1 MGKNLEINSELE
13 KYIEDLSYN
22 LHPIQQEIIKYNYR
36 LGDIKRMQIS
46 VSQCHFLH
54 LIIKV
59 SKIKSVLEI
68 GTFTGLSTLSIA
80 LALPDNGNLI
90 ALDRN
95 ESTNNVAMDFFK
107 KANQEKKIKTIIKP
121 ALDSLNELKKNNKIF
136 DMVFI
141 DADKENYK
149 NYYDDSL
156 DLINKDGLIIVDNVL
171 WHGEVVDKTKNDK
184 LTNAIRDFNFYVKN
198 DKKTEQIILP
208 LGDGFMIC
216 SVFLSFL
223 T

>member
-1 MGKNLEINSELE
+1 MGKNIEINSELE
-13 KYIEDLSYN
+13 KYIEELSYN
-22 LHPIQQEIIKYNYR
+22 LHPVQQEIIKYNNS

-54 LIIKV
+54 LITKV

-68 GTFTGLSTLSIA
+68 GTFTGLSALSIA
-80 LALPDNGNLI
+80 LAMPDDGNII
-90 ALDRN
+90 ALDKN
-95 ESTNNVAMDFFK
+95 ASTIKVAINFFK
-107 KANQEKKIKTIIKP
+107 KANQEKKIKTIIKT
-121 ALDSLNELKKNNKIF
+121 ALISLNELKNNNKVF

-149 NYYDDSL
+149 NYYDQSL
-156 DLINKDGLIIVDNVL
+156 DLINKDGLIVIDNVL

-184 LTNAIRDFNFYVKN
+184 FTNTIRDFNYYVKN

-208 LGDGFMIC
+208 LGDGFTVC
-216 SVFLSFL
+216 RKL
-223 T
+223 

>member
-22 LHPIQQEIIKYNYR
+22 LHPIQQEIIKYNDS

-54 LIIKV
+54 LITRV

-80 LALPDNGNLI
+80 LALPDDGNLI
-90 ALDRN
+90 ALDKN
-95 ESTNNVAMDFFK
+95 ESTNKVAVDFFK
-107 KANQEKKIKTIIKP
+107 KANQGNKIKTNIKH
-121 ALDSLNELKKNNKIF
+121 ALDSLKELKKNDKIF

-149 NYYDDSL
+149 NYYDNSL
-156 DLINKDGLIIVDNVL
+156 DLTTKDGLIIIDNVL
-171 WHGEVVDKTKNDK
+171 WHGDVIDKTKNDK
-184 LTNAIRDFNFYVKN
+184 LTNIIRDFNSYVKN

-208 LGDGFMIC
+208 LGDGFTVC
-216 SVFLSFL
+216 RKL
-223 T
+223 

>member
-54 LIIKV
+54 LITRV
-59 SKIKSVLEI
+59 SRIKSVLEI

-90 ALDRN
+90 ALDKN

-149 NYYDDSL
+149 NYYNDSL

-208 LGDGFMIC
+208 LGDGFMVC
-216 SVFLSFL
+216 RKL
-223 T
+223 

>member
-90 ALDRN
+90 ALDKN
-95 ESTNNVAMDFFK
+95 ETTNNVAMDFFK
-107 KANQEKKIKTIIKP
+107 KASQEKKIKTIIKP

-208 LGDGFMIC
+208 LGDGFMVC
-216 SVFLSFL
+216 RKL
-223 T
+223 

>member
-90 ALDRN
+90 ALDKN
-95 ESTNNVAMDFFK
+95 ESTNSVAMDFFK

-208 LGDGFMIC
+208 LGDGFMVC
-216 SVFLSFL
+216 RKL
-223 T
+223 

>member
-13 KYIEDLSYN
+13 KYIEELSYN
-22 LHPIQQEIIKYNYR
+22 LHPIQHEIIKYNDS

-54 LIIKV
+54 LITRV

-68 GTFTGLSTLSIA
+68 GTFTGLSALSIA
-80 LALPDNGNLI
+80 LALPDDGSLI
-90 ALDRN
+90 ALDKN
-95 ESTNNVAMDFFK
+95 ESTNNVAMNFFK
-107 KANQEKKIKTIIKP
+107 KANQEIKIKTIIKP
-121 ALDSLNELKKNNKIF
+121 ALESLNDFKKNNKIF

-149 NYYDDSL
+149 NYYDISL
-156 DLINKDGLIIVDNVL
+156 SLINKEGLIIVDNVL
-171 WHGEVVDKTKNDK
+171 WHGEVVDKTKNDR
-184 LTNAIRDFNFYVKN
+184 LTNIIRDFNSYVKD

-208 LGDGFMIC
+208 LGDGFTVC
-216 SVFLSFL
+216 RKL
-223 T
+223 

>member
-13 KYIEDLSYN
+13 KYIEELSYN
-22 LHPIQQEIIKYNYR
+22 LHPIQQEIIKYNDS

-54 LIIKV
+54 LITKV
-59 SKIKSVLEI
+59 SKIKNVLEI

-80 LALPDNGNLI
+80 LALPDDGNLI
-90 ALDRN
+90 ALDKN
-95 ESTNNVAMDFFK
+95 ESTNNIAINFFK
-107 KANQEKKIKTIIKP
+107 KANQEIKIKTIIKP
-121 ALDSLNELKKNNKIF
+121 ALESLNDFKKNNKIF

-149 NYYDDSL
+149 NYYDISL
-156 DLINKDGLIIVDNVL
+156 GLIKKEGLIIVDNVL
-171 WHGEVVDKTKNDK
+171 WHGEVVDKTKNDG
-184 LTNAIRDFNFYVKN
+184 LTNIIRDFNSYVKD

-208 LGDGFMIC
+208 LGDGFTVC
-216 SVFLSFL
+216 RKL
-223 T
+223 

>member
-54 LIIKV
+54 LIIRV

-90 ALDRN
+90 ALDKN
-95 ESTNNVAMDFFK
+95 ESTNDIAMDFFK

-121 ALDSLNELKKNNKIF
+121 ALDSLSELKKNNKIF

-208 LGDGFMIC
+208 LGDGFMVC
-216 SVFLSFL
+216 RKL
-223 T
+223 

>member
-90 ALDRN
+90 ALDKN

-149 NYYDDSL
+149 NYYDNSL

-208 LGDGFMIC
+208 LGDGFMVC
-216 SVFLSFL
+216 RKL
-223 T
+223 

>member
-13 KYIEDLSYN
+13 KYIEDLSYK
-22 LHPIQQEIIKYNYR
+22 LHPIQQEIIKYNCS

-54 LIIKV
+54 LITKV
-59 SKIKSVLEI
+59 SKIKNVLEI

-80 LALPDNGNLI
+80 LALPDDGSII
-90 ALDRN
+90 ALDKN
-95 ESTNNVAMDFFK
+95 ESTNNIAINFFK
-107 KANQEKKIKTIIKP
+107 KANQEIKIKTIINP
-121 ALDSLNELKKNNKIF
+121 ALESLNDFKKNNKIF

-149 NYYDDSL
+149 NYYDISL
-156 DLINKDGLIIVDNVL
+156 DLIKKEGLIIVDNVL
-171 WHGEVVDKTKNDK
+171 WHGEVVDKTKNDR
-184 LTNAIRDFNFYVKN
+184 LTNIIRDFNSYVKD

-208 LGDGFMIC
+208 LGDGFTVC
-216 SVFLSFL
+216 RKL
-223 T
+223 

>member
-13 KYIEDLSYN
+13 KYIEELSYN
-22 LHPIQQEIIKYNYR
+22 LHPIQHEIVKYNDS

-54 LIIKV
+54 LITKV
-59 SKIKSVLEI
+59 SKIKNVLEI

-80 LALPDNGNLI
+80 LALPDDGNLI
-90 ALDRN
+90 ALDKN
-95 ESTNNVAMDFFK
+95 ESTNNIAINFFK
-107 KANQEKKIKTIIKP
+107 KANQEIKIKTIIKP
-121 ALDSLNELKKNNKIF
+121 ALESLNDFKKNNKIF

-149 NYYDDSL
+149 NYYDISL
-156 DLINKDGLIIVDNVL
+156 GLIKKEGLIIVDNVL
-171 WHGEVVDKTKNDK
+171 WHGEVVDKTKNDR
-184 LTNAIRDFNFYVKN
+184 LTNIIRDFNSYVKD

-208 LGDGFMIC
+208 LGDGFTVC
-216 SVFLSFL
+216 RKL
-223 T
+223 

>member
-22 LHPIQQEIIKYNYR
+22 LHPIQQEIIKYNDS

-46 VSQCHFLH
+46 VSQCHFLY
-54 LIIKV
+54 LITRV
-59 SKIKSVLEI
+59 SKIKNVLEI

-80 LALPDNGNLI
+80 LALPDDGSLI
-90 ALDRN
+90 ALDKN
-95 ESTNNVAMDFFK
+95 ESTNNVAMNFFK
-107 KANQEKKIKTIIKP
+107 KANQEMKIKTIIKP
-121 ALDSLNELKKNNKIF
+121 ALESLNDFKKNNKIF

-149 NYYDDSL
+149 NYYDISL
-156 DLINKDGLIIVDNVL
+156 CLIKKEGLIIVDNVL
-171 WHGEVVDKTKNDK
+171 WHGEVVDKTKNDR
-184 LTNAIRDFNFYVKN
+184 LTNIIRDFNSYVKD

-208 LGDGFMIC
+208 LGDGFTVC
-216 SVFLSFL
+216 RKL
-223 T
+223 